1 MRKIVVA
8 TFTTMLLLTLLYTGL
23 ACQEAPEPTDTG
35 ISRYGA
41 EANPTGNPI
50 GGGEGYT
57 DIIEP
62 GAADFLVS
70 TKSELL
76 NAIDEI
82 ASGGT
87 SADIVGELP
96 IRLAGV
102 TPGKTIYVA
111 DEAKIDMTG
120 EKNIVIPAGVTLAS
134 GRGRDGSPGGLI
146 YTDDLKDASG
156 KVWSTLFK
164 AGDNVRITGLRL
176 RGPDSEIGGDA
187 YEYELYDG
195 IAADGTSGLEV
206 DNCEI
211 FDWSAAGIALY
222 ESQTVHVHHNYIHH
236 CHRTGYGYGV
246 AVSGATAAIE
256 ANLFDHNRH
265 SIMGTM
271 GYPLSNYEACYNHFL
286 EHTNGHAIDMHGGN
300 DVNDASVPAGGT
312 ITIHHNT
319 FQETGHS
326 AVNIRGIP
334 ATGASVYANWALY
347 DPDEHS
353 PEWIFLQ
360 SLDSLDGHTPYERM
374 EVYDNWYGTGAPP
387 PTQPASQNMMW

>member
-1 MRKIVVA
+1 MRKIVV
-8 TFTTMLLLTLLYTGL
+8 TCFTTMFLLTLLSIGL
-23 ACQEAPEPTDTG
+23 ACQEAPGPTDTD

-41 EANPTGNPI
+41 GANPTGNPI

-70 TKSELL
+70 TRSELL
-76 NAIDEI
+76 NAINEI
-82 ASGGT
+82 ASDGM

-96 IRLAGV
+96 IRLAAV
-102 TPGKTIYVA
+102 APGKTIYVA
-111 DEAKIDMTG
+111 DDARIDMIG

-134 GRGRDGSPGGLI
+134 GRGRDGSPGGLV

-156 KVWSTLFK
+156 KVWNTFFNVE
-164 AGDNVRITGLRL
+164 DNVRITGLRL
-176 RGPDSEIGGDA
+176 GGPDPKIGKDP

-195 IAADGTSGLEV
+195 IAAQGTSELEV

-211 FDWSAAGIALY
+211 FNWSAAGIALY
-222 ESQTVHVHHNYIHH
+222 QSQTAHVHHNYIHH
-236 CHRTGYGYGV
+236 CHRNGYGYGV
-246 AVSGATAAIE
+246 AVAGATAAIE

-271 GYPLSNYEACYNHFL
+271 GYPLSNYEACYNHVL
-286 EHTNGHAIDMHGGN
+286 AHANGHAIDMHGGN

-312 ITIHHNT
+312 IIIHHNT
-319 FQETGHS
+319 FEKTGHS

-334 ATGASVYANWALY
+334 ATGASVYANWALD

-353 PEWIFLQ
+353 PEWVFLQ

-374 EVYDNWYGTGAPP
+374 EVYDNWYGGSAPP
-387 PTQPASQNMMW
+387 PA

>member
-8 TFTTMLLLTLLYTGL
+8 TFTTMLLLTVLYTGL
-23 ACQEAPEPTDTG
+23 ACQESPEPTDTG

-50 GGGEGYT
+50 GGGDGYT
-57 DIIEP
+57 GIMGP
-62 GAADFLVS
+62 GAADFLVNN
-70 TKSELL
+70 KSELL
-76 NAIDEI
+76 SAIDQV
-82 ASGGT
+82 ASGGMPT
-87 SADIVGELP
+87 GTVNELP

-102 TPGKTIYVA
+102 TPGKIIYVA

-120 EKNIVIPAGVTLAS
+120 EKNIVIPADITLAS

-156 KVWSTLFK
+156 RVWNTLFK
-164 AGDNVRITGLRL
+164 VGDNVRITGLRL
-176 RGPDSEIGGDA
+176 QGPDSEIGRDA

-195 IAADGTSGLEV
+195 VAALGTSGLEV

-211 FDWSAAGIALY
+211 YNWSAAGIALY
-222 ESQTVHVHHNYIHH
+222 ESQTGHVHHNHIHH

-265 SIMGTM
+265 SVMGTM
-271 GYPLSNYEACYNHFL
+271 GYPLSEYEACYNHFL
-286 EHTNGHAIDMHGGN
+286 EHANGHAIDMHGGN

-319 FQETGHS
+319 FEESGHS

-334 ATGASVYANWALY
+334 ATGALVYANWALD
-347 DPDEHS
+347 DPSEHS

-360 SLDSLDGHTPYERM
+360 SLDGLDGHTQYERM
-374 EVYDNWYGTGAPP
+374 EVYDNWYGTGSPP
-387 PTQPASQNMMW
+387 SA